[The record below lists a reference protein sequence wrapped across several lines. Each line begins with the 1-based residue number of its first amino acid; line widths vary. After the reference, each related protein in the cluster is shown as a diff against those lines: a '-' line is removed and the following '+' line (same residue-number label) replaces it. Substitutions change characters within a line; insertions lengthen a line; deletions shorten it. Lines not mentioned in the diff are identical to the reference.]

1 MSFPADSTPLVSIIT
16 TSYNSAST
24 IADTLHSVAGQGYSQ
39 IEHIVVDGASK
50 DNTLD
55 IVRSF
60 PHVKKLISEKDKGLY
75 DAMNK
80 GLAASNGAIIGFL
93 NSDDFYVSTD
103 IIQHVVDQMMVEQ
116 SDALYADLIYVH
128 PKNTNRVLR
137 TWRAGKFEKSK
148 FLFGWMPPHP
158 TFFVRK
164 EIYDQF
170 GSFNINLK
178 SAADY
183 ELMLRFL
190 YKHKISVAYLPKVI
204 IKMRTGG
211 VSNASLTNRLKA
223 NREDRIAWRINQ
235 LDPYIFTTVLKPLR
249 KLTQF
254 IFEKNKVL

>member
-1 MSFPADSTPLVSIIT
+1 VSIPADSTPLISIIT

-24 IADTLHSVAGQGYSQ
+24 IADTLHSVACQDYPH
-39 IEHIVVDGASK
+39 IEHIIVDGASK
-50 DNTLD
+50 DNTIE

-80 GLAASNGAIIGFL
+80 GLAASNGTIIGFL
-93 NSDDFYVSTD
+93 NSDDFYVASD
-103 IIQHVVDQMMVEQ
+103 IIQHVVNQMKMEG
-116 SDALYADLIYVH
+116 SDALYADLVYVH
-128 PKNTNRVLR
+128 PQNTNRILR
-137 TWRAGKFEKSK
+137 TWHAGKFEKNK

-164 EIYDQF
+164 KIYDQH
-170 GSFNINLK
+170 GSFNTELK

-190 YKHKISVAYLPKVI
+190 YKHKISVTYLPKVI

-223 NREDRIAWRINQ
+223 NREDRKAWRINQ
-235 LDPYIFTTVLKPLR
+235 LEPYIFTTVLKPLR